1 MESHADTEG
10 NVIDYKD
17 LNKTESF
24 SKLKAIKPFD
34 IKRNLNAKR
43 IEGATIKEAGSLV
56 YNYGAMPVDEKT
68 INVLQALADEQQLI
82 EKYRALLGGEVM
94 NTGEKRLVLHQLT
107 RGRVLDGLK
116 VMADG
121 VEKGEFYENELRKIK
136 DFSEKVRNGQIKGS
150 TGKEIK
156 TVVQIGIG
164 GSDLGPRALCYA
176 LNLIG
181 EKDGCKKKLEARFI
195 SNVDPDDACAVLQ
208 GLDLESTLFI
218 LVSKSGTT
226 QETLANRDLVFKV
239 MEKSGIKGLVP
250 QKHVV
255 AVTSNTS
262 PLANNPDILA
272 VFFMD
277 DYIGGRYS
285 ATSPVGGVI
294 LSLTYGFDVFKQIL
308 DGAHAEDKAALEPDI
323 RKNGTLMDAMIGVY
337 LRNVVGYPYTAVL
350 PYSQS
355 LHRMPA
361 HFQQLD
367 MESNGKHVN
376 RFGKVLDYKT
386 GPVIFGEPGTNGQ
399 HSFYQ
404 LLHQGSDIV
413 PMQFIGFK
421 EKEGNLDAE
430 NGGST
435 SQTKL
440 KANLVAQIVAFACGR
455 ENKENP
461 NKDFEGSRPS
471 SVLVADRL
479 TPFALG
485 SILAHFENK
494 VMFQGFVWNINSFDQ
509 EGVQLGKILAKK
521 VLAGCEGDENLL
533 SYSKLLGIDF

>member
-1 MESHADTEG
+1 MIE
-10 NVIDYKD
+10 YKD
-17 LNKTESF
+17 LDKTESF
-24 SKLKAIKPFD
+24 AKLKELKPYD
-34 IKRNLNAKR
+34 IKTGLSAER
-43 IEGATIKEAGSLV
+43 IERNCIKEAESLV
-56 YNYGAMPVDEKT
+56 YNYAAMPVDEDT
-68 INVLQALADEQQLI
+68 IDVLQKLADEQQVI
-82 EKYRALLGGEVM
+82 EKYRALLSGEVM
-94 NTGEKRLVLHQLT
+94 NTGEKRLVLHQLL
-107 RGRVLDGLK
+107 RGRAIEDLK
-116 VMADG
+116 VYADG
-121 VEKGEFYENELRKIK
+121 VEKGEFYQAELKKMQEFSTGVRSGKIT
-136 DFSEKVRNGQIKGS
+136 GS
-150 TGKEIK
+150 TGKRIE

-181 EKDGCKKKLEARFI
+181 PGDGCERKLDARFI
-195 SNVDPDDACAVLQ
+195 SNVDPDDACAVLR
-208 GLDLESTLFI
+208 GVDLESTLFI

-226 QETLANRDLVFKV
+226 QETLANRDLVFRV
-239 MEKSGIKGLVP
+239 MKQSGIKGLVP
-250 QKHVV
+250 EKHIV

-285 ATSPVGGVI
+285 VTSPVGGVI

-308 DGAHAEDKAALEPDI
+308 EGAHAEDVLALQPDI
-323 RKNGTLMDAMIGVY
+323 RKNGILMDAMIGVY
-337 LRNVVGYPYTAVL
+337 LRNVLRYPYTAVL

-376 RFGKVLDYKT
+376 RFGQKINYQT

-404 LLHQGSDIV
+404 LLHQGTDIV

-421 EKEGNLDAE
+421 KNQGNLDAE

-455 ENKENP
+455 DNVENP
-461 NKDFEGSRPS
+461 NKAFEGGRPS

-494 VMFQGFVWNINSFDQ
+494 VMFQGFIWNINSFDQ

-521 VLAGCEGDENLL
+521 VLSGCEGDQNLMA
-533 SYSKLLGIDF
+533 YSKLLGIDF

>member
-1 MESHADTEG
+1 M
-10 NVIDYKD
+10 IDYKNLD
-17 LNKTESF
+17 KTHCF
-24 SKLKAIKPFD
+24 TALKSVRPLD
-34 IKRNLNAKR
+34 IRTRLDAAR
-43 IEGATIKEAGSLV
+43 IGSSTIREAGSLC
-56 YNYGAMPVDEKT
+56 YNYAAMPVDDKALD
-68 INVLQALADEQQLI
+68 ILQALADEQQLI
-82 EKYRALLGGEVM
+82 EKYRALLSGEVM
-94 NTGEKRLVLHQLT
+94 NTGEKRMVLHQLT
-107 RGRVLDGLK
+107 RGRVLDNVK

-121 VEKGEFYENELRKIK
+121 VEKGDFYKRELDRIREFS
-136 DFSEKVRNGQIKGS
+136 DKVRSGKITGS

-164 GSDLGPRALCYA
+164 GSDLGPRALCYS

-181 EKDGCKKKLEARFI
+181 EADGCKKKLEARFI
-195 SNVDPDDACAVLQ
+195 SNVDPDDACAVIS

-239 MEKSGIKGLVP
+239 MEKSGIPGLVP
-250 QKHVV
+250 QKHIV

-294 LSLTYGFDVFKQIL
+294 LSLTYGFDVFKSIL
-308 DGAHAEDKAALEPDI
+308 EGAHQEDISALEPDI
-323 RKNGTLMDAMIGVY
+323 RKNGTLMDAMIGIY
-337 LRNVVGYPYTAVL
+337 LRNVLGYPYTAVL

-376 RFGKVLDYKT
+376 RFGEVLTYKT

-404 LLHQGSDIV
+404 LLHQGTDIV
-413 PMQFIGFK
+413 PMQFIGFR

-455 ENKENP
+455 KNEENP
-461 NKDFEGSRPS
+461 NKDFEGGRPS

-479 TPFALG
+479 TPFTLG
-485 SILAHFENK
+485 AILAHFENK

-521 VLAGCEGDENLL
+521 VLAGCEGDESLEA
-533 SYSKLLGIDF
+533 YSKLLGIGI